1 MNQLQPQYLLDAPIE
16 KTIVKTFTKFAVR
29 DMFVNLNQSAYMT
42 VNIYQGDNTND
53 FDCIRI
59 DIPTDIYTAWGAD
72 DTYIISY
79 IKQYLIAYYQS
90 S

>member
-16 KTIVKTFTKFAVR
+16 KTIVKTFTKFAIR
-29 DMFVNLNQSAYMT
+29 DMFVDLNQSAYMT
-42 VNIYQGDNTND
+42 VNVYQGENRND

-59 DIPTDIYTAWGAD
+59 DVPAEIYSAWGAD

-79 IKQYLIAYYQS
+79 VKSYLSTYYQS
-90 S
+90 